1 MRLLIIFI
9 SVCMPGCAVVK
20 HEFLGCKVR
29 PAAEDVSLADRTFG
43 GAVTLSCGL
52 WE

>member
-9 SVCMPGCAVVK
+9 SVWLPGCAMVK
-20 HEFLGCKVR
+20 QEFLGCKVQ
-29 PAAEDVSLADRTFG
+29 PAGEDISLSDRTV
-43 GAVTLSCGL
+43 GAVVTLSCDL